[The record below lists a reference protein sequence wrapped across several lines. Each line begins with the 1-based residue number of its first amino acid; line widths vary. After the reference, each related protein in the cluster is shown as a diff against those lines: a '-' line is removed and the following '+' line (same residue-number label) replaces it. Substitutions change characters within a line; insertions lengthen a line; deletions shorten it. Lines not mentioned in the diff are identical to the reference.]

1 MSVYKLTCSETNQI
15 YYGST
20 KMTLK
25 ERKNKGWYKC
35 SCKDFINPLMEC
47 IEVVDNLE
55 ELEIRENHYIMNN
68 ECVNKNMA
76 YMDAKYKKIRDKE
89 WRERNIEHIKENLKL
104 NRKKVMDEKRFE
116 CQLCNLCFQ
125 SNKKLER
132 HKDGYRHKLKNES
145 FIKYGEDWKKYYL
158 EDNKKR
164 YKEIRRAKNKSV

>member
-1 MSVYKLTCSETNQI
+1 MSVYKLTCSETKQI

-55 ELEIRENHYIMNN
+55 ELEMRENHYIMNN
-68 ECVNKNMA
+68 ECVNKQVAFLNE
-76 YMDAKYKKIRDKE
+76 KYKKIRDKK
-89 WRERNIEHIKENLKL
+89 WRDMNRDHIKETLEL
-104 NRKKVMDEKRFE
+104 NRKKIINEKRFE

-125 SNKKLER
+125 APGKLER
-132 HKDGYRHKLKNES
+132 HKNGYRHKLKNES
-145 FIKYGEDWKKYYL
+145 FIKYGEEWEKYYL

-164 YKEIRRAKNKSV
+164 YNANRRAKNKSD

>member
-1 MSVYKLTCSETNQI
+1 MSVYKLTCSETKQI

-25 ERKNKGWYKC
+25 KRKNKGWYKC

-55 ELEIRENHYIMNN
+55 ELEMRENHYIMNN
-68 ECVNKNMA
+68 ECVNKQVA
-76 YMDAKYKKIRDKE
+76 YLDETYKKIRDKK
-89 WRERNIEHIKENLKL
+89 WRDMNIERIKEIQKL
-104 NRKKVMDEKRFE
+104 NHKKVMDEKRHE
-116 CQLCNLCFQ
+116 CQLCNLCFG
-125 SNKKLER
+125 SHKKLER
-132 HKDGYRHKLKNES
+132 HKNGYRHKLKNES